1 MRTSPTECVF
11 LGTCL
16 SVGTGSAFVKEKV
29 GCVRARVGIGG
40 REMTNACVRVLVC
53 VSAGVCE
60 C

>member
-1 MRTSPTECVF
+1 MHI

-40 REMTNACVRVLVC
+40 REMTNACVRMLVC
-53 VSAGVCE
+53 VSAGVRE